1 MAQGPGRVGTGWH
14 TDVAMTTD
22 GARTRWGTAA
32 AWASLAVLVLCV
44 LAVVLMHVRG
54 GRTSLGVVLAGGLPV
69 ILVVAVVAALLP
81 WRHRRWWRLALVAG
95 LLTSQVSLLDHLV
108 ADDRQV
114 PPDSPTI
121 TVATL
126 NTAWAGPTDAELV
139 DLAEGADV
147 LALQEWAPDRTEGLG
162 RALGPQWRLA
172 DSDHDDYIGA
182 DVDVWVRAPWRV
194 VASEPLAG
202 RQPGSVLRLR
212 SGDTEVSV
220 IATRLQNPAFF
231 AAERWGEG
239 LDSLR
244 TATQE
249 ADGPVV
255 VLGDLNAPP
264 SAVAFRDFVR
274 RSGVRDCTTQL
285 GAGFPGTW
293 GRTRGAGFAP
303 VPIDHVLTRD
313 ATCTDLV
320 VTRERGSDHR
330 ALTATVALD

>member
-1 MAQGPGRVGTGWH
+1 M
-14 TDVAMTTD
+14 
-22 GARTRWGTAA
+22 
-32 AWASLAVLVLCV
+32 LAV
-44 LAVVLMHVRG
+44 ALMHLKG
-54 GRTSLGVVLAGGLPV
+54 GRTSLGVVLAAGVPA
-69 ILVVAVVAALLP
+69 ILLVAVAAALLP
-81 WRHRRWWRLALVAG
+81 WRHHRWWRLALVGG
-95 LLTSQVSLLDHLV
+95 LLASQAPLLDHAVPDGHHV
-108 ADDRQV
+108 A
-114 PPDSPTI
+114 PDSPTI
-121 TVATL
+121 SVATL
-126 NTAWAGPTDAELV
+126 NTGWAGPTDVELV
-139 DLAEGADV
+139 DLAEGVDV

-162 RALGPQWRLA
+162 RALGPQWHLA

-194 VASEPLAG
+194 VSSAPLDG
-202 RQPGSVLRLR
+202 RQPGSVLRLGR
-212 SGDTEVSV
+212 GDVEVSV
-220 IATRLQNPAFF
+220 IGTRLQNPAFF

-244 TATQE
+244 RASEAT
-249 ADGPVV
+249 DGPVI

-274 RSGVRDCTTQL
+274 RSGLRDCTTQL

-293 GRTRGAGFAP
+293 GRTRGADFAP
-303 VPIDHVLTRD
+303 VPIDHVLTRG